1 MVYINKLKKYI
12 DTLFPSAG
20 TLLDWD
26 KHKQINAAIIDGLA
40 YATNPPGTAIP
51 MISTI
56 VPDGFHAFNGAELSR
71 EENPNLFDIW
81 GITFGDGN
89 GTTTFNCPSIPVG
102 TSLVQ
107 FGTSPNASINLAFGA
122 KGGELMHKLTGAE
135 SGTSE
140 HVHTIKMGGEYGPGY
155 GSGVQGSENGVSP
168 SDAPVQ
174 KSTEEDAKSAHNNMP
189 PYFAMN
195 YIFRLC

>member
-1 MVYINKLKKYI
+1 MVYINTLKTYI

-20 TLLDWD
+20 TLLDWA

-71 EENPNLFDIW
+71 EENPRLFEIW
-81 GITFGDGN
+81 GVTFGAGN
-89 GTTTFNCPSIPVG
+89 GTTTFNCPSIPAG

-107 FGTSPNASINLAFGA
+107 SGTSTEASINLAFGA
-122 KGGELMHKLTGAE
+122 KGGELMHTLTVTEMPAHKHTFSTRGDRGLDISSVAAIVE
-135 SGTSE
+135 TNQEDPGTWDAQ
-140 HVHTIKMGGEYGPGY
+140 MDNAGGGE
-155 GSGVQGSENGVSP
+155 
-168 SDAPVQ
+168 
-174 KSTEEDAKSAHNNMP
+174 KHNNMP

>member
-1 MVYINKLKKYI
+1 MVYIDTLKTYI
-12 DTLFPSAG
+12 DTLFPSDG
-20 TLLDWD
+20 TLLDWV
-26 KHKQINAAIIDGLA
+26 KHKQLNAAIIDGLA
-40 YATNPPGTAIP
+40 HATNPPGTAIP
-51 MISTI
+51 MISTV

-71 EENPNLFDIW
+71 AENPKLFEIW
-81 GITFGDGN
+81 GTTFGAGN
-89 GTTTFNCPSIPVG
+89 GTTTFNCPSIPSG

-107 FGTSPNASINLAFGA
+107 FGTSPVASIDLTFGA
-122 KGGELMHKLTGAE
+122 KGGELTHLLTGAE

-140 HVHTIKMGGEYGPGY
+140 HVHPIKMGGEYGPGY

-174 KSTEEDAKSAHNNMP
+174 KSTEAKAKSAHNNMP